1 MSVYLS
7 LSLSLSLFFSSP
19 SIVGFHHQRR
29 PQLIIIHGHSM
40 FRLVDRPLS
49 FRQRA
54 NEWIYK
60 EPAADPRASPWFAW
74 FATAVILWR
83 CRRRI
88 TKAILAVSPF
98 RLLKRRMVVALLKE
112 RSSSVIMKPKATT
125 TTTTM
130 TAATMTMTTRVKQ
143 QQQQQQYGLLRNHHF
158 HRQVQQQQQ
167 QQQQKEDKCKGT
179 ATGIKTRVKRLCT
192 GDGPHIF
199 SSSSSSVQTN
209 NHHQI
214 NYRVTRSGRIYGKYH
229 NRILPTETIC

>member
-1 MSVYLS
+1 MKTGPAVTLISTR
-7 LSLSLSLFFSSP
+7 FHRRSS
-19 SIVGFHHQRR
+19 QRVTV
-29 PQLIIIHGHSM
+29 HGHSM

-98 RLLKRRMVVALLKE
+98 RLLRRRTVIALLKE
-112 RSSSVIMKPKATT
+112 RTSSVVMKPTR
-125 TTTTM
+125 TTTM
-130 TAATMTMTTRVKQ
+130 TTMATGTTTATATAKTMTTARMKQ
-143 QQQQQQYGLLRNHHF
+143 QQLQLKQHHGILLGQYCQRQLRQEHN
-158 HRQVQQQQQ
+158 
-167 QQQQKEDKCKGT
+167 CKAT
-179 ATGIKTRVKRLCT
+179 TGIRTRVKRLCT
-192 GDGPHIF
+192 GDGPHVSP
-199 SSSSSSVQTN
+199 SSSSIQTN
-209 NHHQI
+209 HQI

-229 NRILPTETIC
+229 NRIVSAEHR